1 MKNFLWFR
9 NLTFATAFT
18 IVLTIA
24 LCCANG
30 YAKSKKVKF
39 YDFSEQQISGEIKKP
54 TTLYVISRTRAKFK
68 RLLLL
73 RKSFRKTLVRTNRNP
88 TLK

>member
-1 MKNFLWFR
+1 MKNILWFR
-9 NLTFATAFT
+9 NLTFTTAFI
-18 IVLTIA
+18 IVSIIT
-24 LCCANG
+24 LCHVNS
-30 YAKSKKVKF
+30 YAKSKKAKF

-54 TTLYVISRTRAKFK
+54 TTLYVMSRTRAKFK